1 MGKISNN
8 IGDKSLAE
16 SVQHHLL
23 SYISESGDARETIVA
38 AYLFGSVLRPE
49 NFKKNSDIDMAFL
62 LDRRL
67 YKQDPLIN
75 SAPAY
80 MAAAEIAAMAE
91 RQTDVIILNSASIET
106 AYQAITTGTP
116 VYEADHEHRLEYEA
130 LLRGMYFDFKP
141 FLEQL
146 RTKSMRPSGSRGSA
160 E

>member
-1 MGKISNN
+1 MTSKINADSSPTKTIAHRLN
-8 IGDKSLAE
+8 
-16 SVQHHLL
+16 
-23 SYISESGDARETIVA
+23 SYISGSDEARKTVMA
-38 AYLFGSVLRPE
+38 VYLFGSVLHPE
-49 NFKKNSDIDMAFL
+49 TFKADSDIDLAFL
-62 LDRRL
+62 LDRSL

-130 LLRGMYFDFKP
+130 LVRGMYFDFKP